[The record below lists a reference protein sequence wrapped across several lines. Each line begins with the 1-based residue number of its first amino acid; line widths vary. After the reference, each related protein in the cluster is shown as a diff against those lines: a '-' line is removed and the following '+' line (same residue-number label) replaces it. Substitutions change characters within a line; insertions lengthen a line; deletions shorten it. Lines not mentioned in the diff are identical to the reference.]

1 MYPLATSDPP
11 VDVEER
17 LKLQIPKY
25 DYVQEKVRERKRL
38 RNLESILKWG
48 IAKYWIGSYNIIL

>member
-1 MYPLATSDPP
+1 MIQEWADWLDGLMASED
-11 VDVEER
+11 
-17 LKLQIPKY
+17 LQIPKY
-25 DYVQEKVRERKRL
+25 DYVQEEVRERKCL